1 MAGII
6 SMPVSYII
14 DGTNLHLCSVASY
27 YCSTV
32 HFNPLAIYEKLYVLQ
47 VPDEAAVKMCLQ
59 TTLERLAI
67 K

>member
-32 HFNPLAIYEKLYVLQ
+32 HFNPIAIYEKLY
-47 VPDEAAVKMCLQ
+47 
-59 TTLERLAI
+59 TLHPPLLKI
-67 K
+67 KKDT